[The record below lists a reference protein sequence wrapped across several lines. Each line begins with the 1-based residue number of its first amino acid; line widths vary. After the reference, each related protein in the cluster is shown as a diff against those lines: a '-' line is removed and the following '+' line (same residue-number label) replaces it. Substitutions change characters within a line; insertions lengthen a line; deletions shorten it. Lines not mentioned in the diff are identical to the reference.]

1 MTDRSNMVV
10 GAVPPVPGPLGAL
23 QGSAASA
30 SMDTTTTQA
39 SGRRRRIDEADPSS
53 VRGSPIAKRLPR
65 RDIGPL
71 GTVPALGGGEPVAMT
86 VEKLHEMVVNMQALN
101 DKRYDLIHDTTNA
114 HAAEIDSRPRKPATR
129 AEIDGVHDRLTKLER
144 ISEENNTTVEGL
156 SLDLAELSKR
166 LSENDTMLKAVVSQ
180 NDDDLKTKLAVMEA
194 GIRDFADTTARTVD
208 GELRTHVQDTVQ
220 GIWARLDK
228 VEADPSMKL
237 LTQTVA
243 TMDIRC
249 KDLES
254 LVSRV
259 STNMQESIRGD
270 KAAFNEVLKG
280 MQGRMSAAEATAATA
295 RASAASAHTAAQSSE
310 QAAAAQ
316 RGQTAPTNRGAPVSP
331 VDLSGAFAAQAAPTT
346 AAAAAPAPP
355 GPLLGPTT
363 AEQVPYADDPHARG
377 LQDRLHRE
385 ARELAAARVDLQRRE
400 DELRQVGNASA
411 ASRLPPGAMGVTT
424 HPDRATLSYN
434 LYSVGN
440 AAQAA
445 GLPFPEHVQ
454 NARRAGA
461 QSSTGQRQPDPRYMA
476 PELLPPGVSADP
488 MQSNDAWANYH
499 QQGAAM
505 APGAGQGNYHPTPGA
520 QHFSLT
526 PGGLHPTPASGAIG
540 SSRFDPRRPIF
551 DH

>member
-1 MTDRSNMVV
+1 
-10 GAVPPVPGPLGAL
+10 
-23 QGSAASA
+23 
-30 SMDTTTTQA
+30 MDTTTTQA

-65 RDIGPL
+65 HDIGPL

-144 ISEENNTTVEGL
+144 SSEENNTTVEGL

-194 GIRDFADTTARTVD
+194 GIRDFADTTARAVD

-259 STNMQESIRGD
+259 SSNMQESIRGD

-280 MQGRMSAAEATAATA
+280 MQRRMSAAEATAATA
-295 RASAASAHTAAQSSE
+295 RASAASAHTAAQS
-310 QAAAAQ
+310 
-316 RGQTAPTNRGAPVSP
+316 
-331 VDLSGAFAAQAAPTT
+331 
-346 AAAAAPAPP
+346 
-355 GPLLGPTT
+355 
-363 AEQVPYADDPHARG
+363 AE
-377 LQDRLHRE
+377 
-385 ARELAAARVDLQRRE
+385 
-400 DELRQVGNASA
+400 
-411 ASRLPPGAMGVTT
+411 
-424 HPDRATLSYN
+424 
-434 LYSVGN
+434 
-440 AAQAA
+440 
-445 GLPFPEHVQ
+445 
-454 NARRAGA
+454 
-461 QSSTGQRQPDPRYMA
+461 
-476 PELLPPGVSADP
+476 
-488 MQSNDAWANYH
+488 
-499 QQGAAM
+499 
-505 APGAGQGNYHPTPGA
+505 
-520 QHFSLT
+520 
-526 PGGLHPTPASGAIG
+526 
-540 SSRFDPRRPIF
+540 
-551 DH
+551 